1 MEKYPF
7 TQFVP
12 PVLREGDNALRFLL
26 DSGVRIDHVIRSHSG
41 SSPAIV
47 SVRCDETAGRDRRGQ
62 MILRLLASHGVVRR
76 RRHLEVV
83 GIIATFRLV
92 SHETAI
98 C

>member
-1 MEKYPF
+1 MCKSANAGE
-7 TQFVP
+7 TATE
-12 PVLREGDNALRFLL
+12 LRAKNALRFLL

-47 SVRCDETAGRDRRGQ
+47 SVRCDEAAGRHRRSQ

-83 GIIATFRLV
+83 GITATFRLV
-92 SHETAI
+92 FHENAI